1 MQKALAAW
9 FLLAMAPAS
18 APGPTESLQ
27 AGLQQVSQALEEQ
40 PGARAGERRR
50 AELRRIADRVFDF
63 REMARRSLGR
73 HWSDRTAQE
82 RDEFVQAFRDL
93 VERAYFAR
101 VEQMAGERVTWG
113 PESVEGATATV
124 RSRIAA
130 GRQGEIAMAYRL
142 HLLGSRWAVYDVAVD
157 GISLVS
163 SYRSQFARII
173 QATSYDEL
181 LRRLRSREAAAAIE
195 PASTR

>member
-9 FLLAMAPAS
+9 FLLSMAPAS

-27 AGLQQVSQALEEQ
+27 AGLHQVNQVMDA
-40 PGARAGERRR
+40 PAGVTDARRV
-50 AELRRIADRVFDF
+50 ELRRVVDRLFDF

-73 HWSDRTAQE
+73 HWTDRTAQE
-82 RDEFVQAFRDL
+82 RDEFVAAFRDL
-93 VERAYFAR
+93 VERAYLAR
-101 VEQMAGERVTWG
+101 VEKMAGERVTWG
-113 PESVEGATATV
+113 PESVDGGTATV
-124 RSRIAA
+124 RSRVAA

-142 HLLGSRWAVYDVAVD
+142 HQLGSRWAIYDVAVD

-173 QATSYDEL
+173 QTSSYGEL
-181 LRRLRSREAAAAIE
+181 MRRLRARDAGATTIE
-195 PASTR
+195 PAATR